1 MTRLADSD
9 SSPSFRKMP
18 SKERPSAATRSKK
31 KVIPGRGSRKV
42 RGATTLT
49 IELAATRAIERSSC
63 SLVAGRIA
71 L

>member
-1 MTRLADSD
+1 MNA
-9 SSPSFRKMP
+9 PSG
-18 SKERPSAATRSKK
+18 ATRSKK

-49 IELAATRAIERSSC
+49 MELAATRAMERSSS
-63 SLVAGRIA
+63 SLVAGRTA